1 MLIGFSP
8 RVKESFLEH
17 YFWNLGFKSIAGLDE
32 AGRGALAGPL
42 YVGLV
47 IFPKGYFNRDIR
59 DSKQLSP
66 SKREK
71 LYEIIIR
78 DAVEYAVSWADV
90 EEINSLG
97 LTGALQLAMER
108 AVNSLRTPIDLLLID
123 GRMILKNYKG
133 AQKAIIKGDSLS
145 LSIAGGSILAKVTRD
160 RVMEELDRLYPEY
173 GFSEHKGYATERHLQ
188 LLKKLGPS
196 PVHRLNYKPCKE
208 KQFP

>member
-1 MLIGFSP
+1 MFTGSLP
-8 RVKESFLEH
+8 RAKVSFLEY
-17 YFWNLGFKSIAGLDE
+17 YFWSLGFNFIAGLDE

-47 IFPKGYFNRDIR
+47 IFPKGYFNQDIK

-71 LYEIIIR
+71 LYNVITQE
-78 DAVEYAVSWADV
+78 AVEYAISWADV

-97 LTGALQLAMER
+97 LTKALQLAMER
-108 AVNSLRTPIDLLLID
+108 AISSLKTPIDLLLID
-123 GRMILKNYKG
+123 GRMVLRNYRG
-133 AQKAIIKGDSLS
+133 PQKAIIKGDSLC

-188 LLKKLGPS
+188 ILKKLGPS
-196 PVHRLNYKPCKE
+196 PVHRLNFKPCME
-208 KQFP
+208 R